1 MLAKCFRVKRIKL
14 IRLTLYLCIK
24 FYKHEYS
31 DIQRKVRGFVSRI
44 TTDKKKHLAAG
55 FAICAIVSLLFGYVI
70 GLIAATIAGAEKEA
84 RDYITKKGTP
94 EFADFAYTVVGAFM
108 FIAFSVVLS
117 LLVQA
122 FIMLVY
128 F

>member
-1 MLAKCFRVKRIKL
+1 M
-14 IRLTLYLCIK
+14 
-24 FYKHEYS
+24 S
-31 DIQRKVRGFVSRI
+31 IQTFKEKVRGFVSSI
-44 TTDKKKHLAAG
+44 PTDKKKHLAAG

>member
-1 MLAKCFRVKRIKL
+1 M
-14 IRLTLYLCIK
+14 
-24 FYKHEYS
+24 S
-31 DIQRKVRGFVSRI
+31 IQTFKEKVRGFVSRI

-94 EFADFAYTVVGAFM
+94 EFANFAYTVVGAFM

>member
-1 MLAKCFRVKRIKL
+1 M
-14 IRLTLYLCIK
+14 
-24 FYKHEYS
+24 S
-31 DIQRKVRGFVSRI
+31 IQTFKEKVRGFVSRI

-108 FIAFSVVLS
+108 FLAFSVVLLCWCKPS
-117 LLVQA
+117 LCWFTFKFGFA
-122 FIMLVY
+122 ESII
-128 F
+128 

>member
-1 MLAKCFRVKRIKL
+1 M
-14 IRLTLYLCIK
+14 
-24 FYKHEYS
+24 S
-31 DIQRKVRGFVSRI
+31 IQTFKEKVRGFVSRI

-55 FAICAIVSLLFGYVI
+55 FAICAIV